1 MRASCY
7 RSRFSWLR
15 VCPGVK
21 IIDGI
26 FEVDCYCCRALIS
39 SFPFLLHPL
48 VFPVFLSLS
57 RFPHSNP
64 GGAYVVKG
72 QEYPVG
78 RPHVTACGRS
88 VADRPNLT
96 EATEG
101 GGEDGDA
108 GERTYRFSE
117 RLRTMAVRG
126 RGSARRK
133 FSFLSPKFFPFV
145 LTGCMWILLQREDLM
160 VCKMRRNDV
169 EWFS

>member
-101 GGEDGDA
+101 EEEEEKTG
-108 GERTYRFSE
+108 T
-117 RLRTMAVRG
+117 RG
-126 RGSARRK
+126 RELTVS
-133 FSFLSPKFFPFV
+133 LSGFELWLCGEEVRPGANSPFC
-145 LTGCMWILLQREDLM
+145 LRNSSLLY
-160 VCKMRRNDV
+160 
-169 EWFS
+169 